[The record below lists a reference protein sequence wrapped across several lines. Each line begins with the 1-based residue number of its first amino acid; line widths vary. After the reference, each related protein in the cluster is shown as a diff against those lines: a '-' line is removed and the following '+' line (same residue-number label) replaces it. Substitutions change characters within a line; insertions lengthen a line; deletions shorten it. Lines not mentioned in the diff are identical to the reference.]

1 MRLKVNGSFY
11 ISKRTKHTKARYFF
25 IKDTIEDVELEVQ
38 YYPKENM
45 WTDILNNPEQ
55 GMKFRK
61 DRSDLMNVP
70 VDYDDKVEIEKIHPL
85 LLLREN

>member
-1 MRLKVNGSFY
+1 
-11 ISKRTKHTKARYFF
+11 
-25 IKDTIEDVELEVQ
+25 
-38 YYPKENM
+38 M